1 MSSLL
6 NIASK
11 HWGTFYDYDTGARQ
25 SIWKRTLCAASIS
38 LVVSLLVKEIS
49 SDAIAAL
56 LTVQSI
62 LIGFSF
68 SVLFFLLSGSI
79 PIADESSIEQKL
91 NAQKLTKLSNE
102 LFYNVSYFN
111 VVATFSV
118 VVALLLLLPGLDKSI
133 IFAAASK
140 IEGGLEFVSNQ
151 KVWVLRCFSWISEVL
166 NFALIFLFLESTA
179 SFIRTISRVS
189 FFFEK
194 RLKQQNGD

>member
-6 NIASK
+6 DIAQR
-11 HWGTFYDYDTGARQ
+11 HWDTFYDYDTGVRKPV
-25 SIWKRTLCAASIS
+25 WKRTFCAIA
-38 LVVSLLVKEIS
+38 VSLAVALLIEEIG

-68 SVLFFLLSGSI
+68 SVLFFLLSGSA
-79 PIADESSIEQKL
+79 PVVDKSSIEQYLSAK
-91 NAQKLTKLSNE
+91 KLTRLSNE

-111 VVATFSV
+111 IVATFSV
-118 VVALLLLLPGLDKSI
+118 VVALLLLLPGIDKSLVL
-133 IFAAASK
+133 AVASEF
-140 IEGGLEFVSNQ
+140 EGGLGIVRDQRE
-151 KVWVLRCFSWISEVL
+151 WVLACFSWISEVL
-166 NFALIFLFLESTA
+166 NFVLIFLFLESTA

-194 RLKQQNGD
+194 RLKQQNGE